1 MVVSLDTVVG
11 LIGWP
16 TSHSIS
22 PIMHNQAFHAVGL
35 KNWCY
40 VPMPVS
46 PTPTTRIKEA
56 VLGLRAL
63 GCRGANVTVPYKEKV
78 IPYLDNLSDEAQAI
92 GAVNTIVVEKN
103 GKLCGHNT
111 DARGFLADLDEHQV
125 SLKNSRALVLGA
137 GGSSRAIVYALLMSG
152 CSEVAILNRTEAK
165 ALELADRY
173 KKYFPHKAILGQ
185 QLSEENIRHAQDFH
199 LVVNTTSVGLGH
211 QSDEMPWFS
220 SVAFAPNQV
229 VYDLIYNPPT
239 TTLLKHAHKH
249 GATTISGLG
258 MLVHQG
264 ALAFSLWTGLKAP
277 IQAMKQA
284 AYQALK

>member
-1 MVVSLDTVVG
+1 MTIDNLVG

-46 PTPTTRIKEA
+46 PTPSTRIKEA

-63 GCRGANVTVPYKEKV
+63 GFRGANVTVPYKEKV
-78 IPYLDNLSDEAQAI
+78 IPYVDSLTDEAQAL
-92 GAVNTIVVEKN
+92 GAVNTIVVEKD
-103 GKLCGHNT
+103 GHLCGHNT
-111 DARGFLADLDEHQV
+111 DARGFLADLEEHNL

-137 GGSSRAIVYALLMSG
+137 GGSSRAIVYALLKAG
-152 CSEVAILNRTEAK
+152 CSEVVIFNRTEEK
-165 ALELADRY
+165 ARELANRY
-173 KKYFPHKAILGQ
+173 KEYFPQATICGR
-185 QLSEENIRHAQDFH
+185 QLSEENLKLSRDFK
-199 LVVNTTSVGLGH
+199 LVVNTTSVGLTH
-211 QSDEMPWFS
+211 HDNEMPWFE

-229 VYDLIYNPPT
+229 VYDLIYNPNIT
-239 TTLLKHAHKH
+239 ALLKHAHRH

-258 MLVHQG
+258 MLIHQG
-264 ALAFSLWTGLKAP
+264 ALAFSLWTGLP
-277 IQAMKQA
+277 PPLEAMKQA
-284 AYQALK
+284 AYAALK